1 MDVLCLDLE
10 GVLIPEIW
18 VGVAERTGIESLRKT
33 TRDIPV
39 YDDLMRLRLGILDE
53 HQIDLATIRSVIDTL
68 EPLPGAVQFLEWA
81 RSQFQVAI
89 VSDTFYEFA
98 QPMMAKLGWPLLL
111 CHRLDVVKGRI
122 EGYRIRQPDPKRE
135 SVKAFQALRY
145 RVIAAGDSYN
155 DIPMLD
161 QADAGFFYRCP
172 PAVAA
177 QFPQFA
183 RAETY
188 QALRALLES
197 SPAAV

>member
-53 HQIDLATIRSVIDTL
+53 HRIDLATIRSVIDTL